1 MNSLNSVIEQLQEVM
16 PEGEIITEQ
25 FELDSIT
32 YANPL
37 QFAVR
42 TPSCILKPKNPGE
55 LKAVVDLA
63 NAADLNLAVTS
74 STGIHR
80 NGGTCSQRD
89 NLLIDLSSWQ
99 EIDLVDRR
107 NRVCRIQPGVTYDQL
122 LAELSNQGMTIPT
135 PFARGKGK
143 SVLAAVMDREPTT
156 WPNKQWDSSDP
167 VGSTEFIFGGGEVFR
182 SGAGGGP
189 GSLEQQRKSGGAQK
203 FSSGPS
209 QTDFHRV
216 VQGAQGTLG
225 IVNWITLRTELKPSI
240 QETFLAGSD
249 NLEDLL
255 PFVYDVQRSLLG
267 EQMFI
272 INGTVAALLLAG
284 GDRQLIFSLW
294 DDSPQYL
301 LLQNIAGFERLPE
314 ERLAYHSREIRG
326 FAEMHGLQPEEQ
338 VGRIQ
343 ASDLLDSASK
353 PCGEVNWRDGLHGSS
368 ISIFF
373 LSTLDRVPEFQRLF
387 FSMVEEHNFPVS
399 DIGVYIQPV
408 VQNHA
413 CHIEFILPF
422 NPHDGGE
429 TRRVKKAE
437 REIVSRLMVAGAFFS
452 RPYGSAAEI
461 VWEQN
466 PANYQ
471 LLKQIKG
478 IFDPKRVL
486 QRGKWGL

>member
-1 MNSLNSVIEQLQEVM
+1 MKDLVWITERLQEVM
-16 PEGEIITEQ
+16 PAGEITTEQ
-25 FELDSIT
+25 AELDSIDFSNLT
-32 YANPL
+32 
-37 QFAVR
+37 QFAPR
-42 TPSCILKPKNPGE
+42 SPSCILKPKNPGE
-55 LKAVVDLA
+55 LKAVVELA
-63 NAADLNLAVTS
+63 NQAGLNLAVTS

-80 NGGTCSQRD
+80 KGGTCSQRE

-122 LAELSNQGMTIPT
+122 LAELSKHGMTLPT
-135 PFARGKGK
+135 PFAPRNGK
-143 SVLAAVMDREPTT
+143 SVLAAVMDREPAT

-167 VGSTEFIFGGGEVFR
+167 VGSTEFIFGNGDVFR
-182 SGAGGGP
+182 SGAAGGP

-225 IVNWITLRTELKPSI
+225 IVNWITLRTELKPSK
-240 QETFLAGSD
+240 QETFLAGRD
-249 NLEDLL
+249 NCEDLL
-255 PFVYDVQRSLLG
+255 PLVYDVQRRMLG
-267 EQMFI
+267 EQVFI
-272 INGTVAALLLAG
+272 INGIVAALLLAG
-284 GDRQLIFSLW
+284 GDQQRIFSLW

-314 ERLAYHSREIRG
+314 ERLAYHFQEIHN
-326 FAEMHGLQPEEQ
+326 FAELHGLQLEEQ
-338 VGRIQ
+338 VGGIQ
-343 ASDLLDSASK
+343 ASDLLSSASR
-353 PCGEVNWRDGLHGSS
+353 PCGEVDWRDGLHGGS

-373 LSTLDRVPEFQRLF
+373 LSTLDRVPEFQSLF
-387 FSMVEEHNFPVS
+387 SSMVEEHNFPVS

-422 NPHDGGE
+422 NPRDGAE
-429 TRRVKKAE
+429 IRRVKKAE
-437 REIVSRLMVAGAFFS
+437 GEIVSRLMEAGAFFS
-452 RPYGSAAEI
+452 RPYGSAADL
-461 VWEQN
+461 VWTQN

-478 IFDPKRVL
+478 IFDPGRVL
-486 QRGKWGL
+486 QRGKWDL